1 MSLAS
6 PTTMANFEVGGGHID
21 GMTIPGDILLLLGL
35 PNHFGRFRSQAGLD
49 ADAEVA
55 ASAPRFEAFIRLK
68 WGPRI
73 HDVDATYFRG
83 VLSDTVVAKIRGLYD
98 YCMSSY

>member
-1 MSLAS
+1 
-6 PTTMANFEVGGGHID
+6 MANFGVGAGHID

-35 PNHFGRFRSQAGLD
+35 PNDFERFRSQASLD

-55 ASAPRFEAFIRLK
+55 ASAPRFEPFMRLK

-73 HDVDATYFRG
+73 HNVDANYFRG
-83 VLSDTVVAKIRGLYD
+83 VLSDTVVAKVHRLYD